1 MARIVSVLILVL
13 AVLTGCGGGK
23 LNEEEQEAQ
32 LPEGHPPIGG
42 APGGGMGQGLGSD
55 APTDGHQLPLK
66 LTGLNSVKEMERS
79 RNGTSNAE
87 AQELFAQGFRKT
99 YTADGS
105 KRDYP
110 GAVADLEKA
119 VALDPEFAEAYRALG
134 YAKFNMGF
142 DVNAAMVNYQKAVE
156 LDPEY
161 GEAHYALAFLYAMG
175 DRTKGA
181 EHFKKAMELGVPDE
195 SNLKERFYGDR

>member
-1 MARIVSVLILVL
+1 MARIVPVIILVSAIL
-13 AVLTGCGGGK
+13 MSCGGGK
-23 LNEEEQEAQ
+23 LEEEEPQAE
-32 LPEGHPPIGG
+32 LPEGHPPVGG
-42 APGGGMGQGLGSD
+42 SGRPMGQALGSD
-55 APTDGHQLPLK
+55 APTDDNPLPLK
-66 LTGLNSVKEMERS
+66 LTGLNSVEEMERS
-79 RNGTSNAE
+79 RKGTENAD
-87 AQELFAQGFRKT
+87 AQALFEQGFRKT

-110 GAVADLEKA
+110 GAVVDLDKA
-119 VALDPEFAEAYRALG
+119 IGLDPEFAEAYRALG

-175 DRTKGA
+175 DRGKGA
-181 EHFKKAMELGVPDE
+181 EHFRKAMELGVPDE
-195 SNLKERFYGDR
+195 SNLKERFYGDN